1 MRGSRTLNMPLA
13 TRRRS
18 LVRLTRSIAC
28 RVRRDHPSVTLALI
42 PSALIRKRTA
52 LIERP
57 RRWAI
62 FLTGSY
68 PAQFNSRSSSA
79 GVQGWGAA
87 PRAEPDFRALE
98 TLSRGWCCS
107 KPASSGVLRKWR
119 IRRQQSPRVSSGT
132 CSRILLIASRF
143 AAGPSLIPAINKRST
158 TANHLELILAG
169 LPFCRGAPRFAQP
182 HHRKIGVVSL
192 LPATR
197 RSSPVARLSHGQYRA
212 KLAVAVSAVP
222 RLWYKTFA
230 LDGGRSAGNYSSLNK
245 GTSARR
251 KYQRKFNYTC
261 STLQLRGGD

>member
-13 TRRRS
+13 TRCRS

-28 RVRRDHPSVTLALI
+28 RVRSDHPSVTLALI

-87 PRAEPDFRALE
+87 RRAEPDFRALE
-98 TLSRGWCCS
+98 TLSRRWCCS

-143 AAGPSLIPAINKRST
+143 AAGPSLIPAISKRST
-158 TANHLELILAG
+158 TANHLELILRRLTLFSRSLG
-169 LPFCRGAPRFAQP
+169 HCPTSPQKDRCRELA
-182 HHRKIGVVSL
+182 S
-192 LPATR
+192 ATR
-197 RSSPVARLSHGQYRA
+197 
-212 KLAVAVSAVP
+212 
-222 RLWYKTFA
+222 
-230 LDGGRSAGNYSSLNK
+230 
-245 GTSARR
+245 
-251 KYQRKFNYTC
+251 
-261 STLQLRGGD
+261 